1 MERRQ
6 TSFVSKHEGVSK
18 KIIIHDHSA
27 YGKALEGKQ
36 VSRSK
41 KSVINHWILGKSH
54 IFLAQESSQTEL
66 FPRMD
71 PIWP

>member
-6 TSFVSKHEGVSK
+6 TSFVSKHKGVSK

-41 KSVINHWILGKSH
+41 KSVIK
-54 IFLAQESSQTEL
+54 EL

>member
-41 KSVINHWILGKSH
+41 KKCDKRAIPKNGSH
-54 IFLAQESSQTEL
+54 LAMTHQGFTAKKTHEL
-66 FPRMD
+66 
-71 PIWP
+71 